1 MKRLIGILVVGG
13 SVAAA
18 IPLLPG
24 PTVDVILPPPEPWQ
38 AAVCPAVRADDRSA
52 SQIAVAAE
60 VPGEALAVFTL
71 RGSQQRSHPIEV
83 TEAGGGWLEVG
94 SVVSEG
100 LTPAALEM
108 PTAAG
113 AAALLVGL
121 DERTG
126 AAACPMERSSL
137 WLLPGGSSRSG
148 QALDLV
154 IANPFAG
161 PARVAVRSA
170 SELGLD
176 SVARLASLELAPR
189 SVAVVDLAGE
199 LPLRDLL
206 AVTVE
211 VSDGQVVPA
220 LLQTGGADA
229 ALWEGVAGRDEWL
242 VVLPEWGEGTRRLV
256 ISTDSPLAV
265 PFQVESFAAD
275 VEMPPLPSEISSG
288 GVISVD
294 LSGASSSAL
303 ALRVTAAAPVAATVV
318 LESELSQAAAP
329 AAPAAGR
336 RWLIPGVGLPAEA
349 VHRLWVYYGGAQPTP
364 LSIRAL
370 RDRGPVVA
378 VELQPGM
385 VNPIE
390 LVGDFS
396 PGVLVEAAEPVVVLW
411 TRNLGDT
418 IDMSTG
424 RLLDG

>member
-1 MKRLIGILVVGG
+1 
-13 SVAAA
+13 
-18 IPLLPG
+18 
-24 PTVDVILPPPEPWQ
+24 
-38 AAVCPAVRADDRSA
+38 
-52 SQIAVAAE
+52 
-60 VPGEALAVFTL
+60 
-71 RGSQQRSHPIEV
+71 
-83 TEAGGGWLEVG
+83 
-94 SVVSEG
+94 
-100 LTPAALEM
+100 
-108 PTAAG
+108 
-113 AAALLVGL
+113 
-121 DERTG
+121 
-126 AAACPMERSSL
+126 
-137 WLLPGGSSRSG
+137 
-148 QALDLV
+148 
-154 IANPFAG
+154 
-161 PARVAVRSA
+161 
-170 SELGLD
+170 
-176 SVARLASLELAPR
+176 
-189 SVAVVDLAGE
+189 VAVVDLAGE

-265 PFQVESFAAD
+265 PFQVESYAAD
-275 VEMPPLPSEISSG
+275 VEMPPLPSEISPG